1 MKVVFYITVVCL
13 PTSTKRMC
21 TPYIRAEFFLVLAQ
35 TIYSN
40 YTYWSRAALGTPCW
54 CGDRPR
60 TSRCRGPPSS
70 CLQPG
75 KKHILFY
82 WSRLRRTV
90 NIFQWINALKAMFF
104 LYPLYLGSV
113 FGIRIPH
120 TVLGRKRLI
129 QDILDSFLLLV
140 ANKWTLTVSLP
151 LDRQSRVRFSAR
163 NGRSDRPPHSEFKWK
178 QCPILSLQYT

>member
-1 MKVVFYITVVCL
+1 MNVVFYITVVCL

-70 CLQPG
+70 C
-75 KKHILFY
+75 
-82 WSRLRRTV
+82 
-90 NIFQWINALKAMFF
+90 LKAMFF

>member
-13 PTSTKRMC
+13 PTPTKRMC

-90 NIFQWINALKAMFF
+90 NIFQWINALKEVFF
-104 LYPLYLGSV
+104 FYIRFILDPYSEYGSRIGSWEKTTDTRYLGLISTPCSQQVNTNSV
-113 FGIRIPH
+113 PASRS
-120 TVLGRKRLI
+120 TVPG
-129 QDILDSFLLLV
+129 SFLG
-140 ANKWTLTVSLP
+140 P
-151 LDRQSRVRFSAR
+151 
-163 NGRSDRPPHSEFKWK
+163 
-178 QCPILSLQYT
+178 